1 MMLWG
6 IAAGTALCAMLACGL
21 SYGWFATALGRYRR
35 IYTDEAGMRLSEV
48 FLFVDARQLW
58 TANVLSCAVFAG
70 LLYAL
75 TGSVV
80 VGLAGGAAP
89 IRVSHLLIAA
99 VRRRR
104 HARFDAQLPDT
115 LQALAAGLRAGA
127 SVAGALRHIVDQSA
141 PPLAQEFGLML
152 REQRLGLSFDAALGN
167 LQARLPSE
175 ATGLLVSALRV
186 AAHSGGNLAE
196 TLERIAAMLRARQ
209 LLRDRVLTLTAQGRL
224 QAWVVGLLAPGMA
237 VVLAYLDPVSM
248 QPLWHTAVGWSVLSI
263 LVVLEVAGVCW
274 IRRIVDIDI

>member
-1 MMLWG
+1 MMVWA
-6 IAAGTALCAMLACGL
+6 IAAGAALCAMLACSL
-21 SYGWFATALGRYRR
+21 SYGWFAAALARYRR

-58 TANVLSCAVFAG
+58 TANVLLCAALAG
-70 LLYAL
+70 LLYAVA
-75 TGSVV
+75 GSVV
-80 VGLAGGAAP
+80 LAVAGGAAP
-89 IRVSHLLIAA
+89 IRATHLLIASL
-99 VRRRR
+99 RRRR
-104 HARFDAQLPDT
+104 HARFDAQLPDM

-127 SVAGALRHIVDQSA
+127 SVPGALRHIVDQSE

-196 TLERIAAMLRARQ
+196 TLDRIAAMLRARQ
-209 LLRDRVLTLTAQGRL
+209 QLRDRVLTLTAQGRL
-224 QAWVVGLLAPGMA
+224 QAWVVGLLAPGMV

-248 QPLWHTAVGWSVLSI
+248 QPLWGTGFGLSVL
-263 LVVLEVAGVCW
+263 LVLAALETVGVCW

>member
-1 MMLWG
+1 MLWG
-6 IAAGTALCAMLACGL
+6 IAAGAALCAMLACSL
-21 SYGWFATALGRYRR
+21 SYGWFAAALTRYRR

-58 TANVLSCAVFAG
+58 TANVLLCVVCAG
-70 LLYAL
+70 LLYAI

-80 VGLAGGAAP
+80 LALAGGAAP
-89 IRVSHLLIAA
+89 IRATHLLIAS

-104 HARFDAQLPDT
+104 QARFDAQLPDT

-167 LQARLPSE
+167 LQTRLPSE
-175 ATGLLVSALRV
+175 AMGLLVSALRV

-209 LLRDRVLTLTAQGRL
+209 LLHDRVLTLTAQGRL

-248 QPLWHTAVGWSVLSI
+248 QPLWHTALGWSVLLV
-263 LVVLEVAGVCW
+263 LVVLEVVGVCW

>member
-1 MMLWG
+1 MTWL
-6 IAAGTALCAMLACGL
+6 IAAGAALSAMLACSL
-21 SYGWFATALGRYRR
+21 SYGWFAAALTRYRR
-35 IYTDEAGMRLSEV
+35 IYTDEAGLRLSEV

-58 TANVLSCAVFAG
+58 TANVLLCVMSAG

-80 VGLAGGAAP
+80 LALAGGIAP
-89 IRVSHLLIAA
+89 IRATHLLIGRL
-99 VRRRR
+99 RRQR

-115 LQALAAGLRAGA
+115 LQALAGGLRAGA
-127 SVAGALRHIVDQSA
+127 SVPAALRHIVEQSA

-186 AAHSGGNLAE
+186 ASHSGGNLAE
-196 TLERIAAMLRARQ
+196 TLERIGAMLRARQ
-209 LLRDRVLTLTAQGRL
+209 QLRARVQTLTAQGRL

-237 VVLAYLDPVSM
+237 VILACLDPASM
-248 QPLWHTAVGWSVLSI
+248 QPLWHTALGWSVLA
-263 LVVLEVAGVCW
+263 VVAVLEVVGVWW